1 MSMIVEPLDAK
12 RPDFV
17 GVARNVDLRK
27 ADAALRAQI
36 EAAIDRY
43 AVLVFHDQPFTNEEQ
58 LAFSEPFGYLEP
70 SRGTMHP
77 DHKLRFDNRL
87 SDISNL
93 KYGDDKVSANDRRW
107 MSSMAN
113 RLWHSD
119 STYKATP
126 AKYSMLSARI
136 VPSWGGET
144 DFADLRAAYDA
155 LAPRMKAR
163 LEDMVALH
171 SIAFSRAKLGFDNFA
186 PNEVEMNKPVPQTVV
201 RVHPG
206 SKRKTLYLA
215 SHAGEIAG
223 MTVPEGR
230 MLLHDL
236 MEHATQ
242 REFVYRHHWRVGDFV
257 IWDNR
262 CTMHRGR
269 DFDMSETR
277 DMRRTTV
284 GDVAP
289 TIEQKKMQEAAA

>member
-1 MSMIVEPLDAK
+1 MIVKPLDPK

-17 GVARNVDLRK
+17 GVASNVDLRK
-27 ADAALRAQI
+27 ADAALRTEI
-36 EAAIDRY
+36 EKAVDKY
-43 AVLVFHDQPFTNEEQ
+43 AVLVFHDQPMTNEEQ

-77 DHKLRFDNRL
+77 EHKLRFDNRL

-93 KYGDDKVSANDRRW
+93 VYGEAKAQATDRRW

-119 STYKATP
+119 STYKPTP

-155 LAPRMKAR
+155 LTPRKKAQI
-163 LEDMVALH
+163 EDMVALH

-186 PNEVEMNKPVPQTVV
+186 PNEVELNKPVPQTLV
-201 RVHPG
+201 RTHPG

-215 SHAGEIAG
+215 SHAGEIVG

-230 MLLHDL
+230 MLLLDL

-242 REFVYRHHWRVGDFV
+242 REFTYRHKWQVGDFV

-262 CTMHRGR
+262 CTLHRGR
-269 DFDMSETR
+269 DFDMTETR

-289 TIEQKKMQEAAA
+289 TVEQKRMQEAAA

>member
-1 MSMIVEPLDAK
+1 MSINVKPIDPQH
-12 RPDFV
+12 PDFA
-17 GVARNVDLRK
+17 GVVSNIDLRQ
-27 ADAALRAQI
+27 ADATMRADI
-36 EAAIDRY
+36 ETAMDTY

-58 LAFSEPFGYLEP
+58 IEFSSGFGYLEP

-87 SDISNL
+87 SDVSNL
-93 KYGDDKVSANDRRW
+93 NHEEKIVSPGERRW

-119 STYKATP
+119 SSYKPTP
-126 AKYSMLSARI
+126 AKYSMLSARA

-144 DFADLRAAYDA
+144 QFADLRAAYDA
-155 LAPRMKAR
+155 LHPRMKAQV
-163 LEDMVALH
+163 EDLIAMH
-171 SIAFSRAKLGFDNFA
+171 SNAFSRAKLGFDNFA
-186 PNEVEMNKPVPQTVV
+186 PNEQDLNKPVPQTLV
-201 RVHPG
+201 RTHMG
-206 SKRKTLYLA
+206 SKRKTLYIA
-215 SHAGEIAG
+215 AHAGEIVG

-242 REFVYRHHWRVGDFV
+242 REFVYSHKWTVGDYV

-262 CTMHRGR
+262 CVMHRGR
-269 DFDMSETR
+269 EFDMSEVR

-284 GDVAP
+284 GDIAP

>member
-1 MSMIVEPLDAK
+1 MSITVKPVDPK

-17 GVARNVDLRK
+17 AEIGNVDLRNV
-27 ADAALRAQI
+27 DAATRAEI
-36 EAAIDRY
+36 ETALDQY
-43 AVLVFHDQPFTNEEQ
+43 AVVVFHGQPLTNEEQ

-93 KYGDDKVSANDRRW
+93 KIGDAKVDADDRRW

-113 RLWHSD
+113 RLWHTD
-119 STYKATP
+119 SSYKPTP
-126 AKYSMLSARI
+126 AKYSMLSARLL
-136 VPSWGGET
+136 PSWGGET
-144 DFADLRAAYDA
+144 EYCDLRGAYDA
-155 LAPRMKAR
+155 LPARTKAR
-163 LEDMVALH
+163 IEDMVVMH
-171 SIAFSRAKLGFDNFA
+171 SIALSRAKLGFNNWA
-186 PNEVEMNKPVPQTVV
+186 PNEIEINKPVPQLLV
-201 RVHPG
+201 RIHPG

-215 SHAGEIAG
+215 SHAGEIVG

-230 MLLHDL
+230 MLLADL
-236 MEHATQ
+236 IEHATQ
-242 REFVYRHHWRVGDFV
+242 REFVYRHNWQVGDFV

>member
-1 MSMIVEPLDAK
+1 MIVKPHDPQ

-17 GVARNVDLRK
+17 GVASNLDLRR
-27 ADAALRAQI
+27 ADAALRVDI
-36 EAAIDRY
+36 EAAMDRY
-43 AVLVFHDQPFTNEEQ
+43 AVLVFPDQPLTNEEQ

-77 DHKLRFDNRL
+77 DHQLRFDSRL

-93 KYGDDKVSANDRRW
+93 RYGEAKAQATDRRW

-119 STYKATP
+119 STYKPTP

-144 DFADLRAAYDA
+144 EFADLRAAYDA
-155 LAPRMKAR
+155 LPARQKAR
-163 LEDMVALH
+163 IEDLVALH
-171 SIAFSRAKLGFDNFA
+171 SLAFSRAKLGFADFA
-186 PNEVEMNKPVPQTVV
+186 ANEIEMNKPVPQTLV

-230 MLLHDL
+230 MLLLDL

-242 REFVYRHHWRVGDFV
+242 REFVYRHNWKVGDFV